1 MFDQQIKS
9 TEFTTEDAERLFANI
24 RGDSYRGDV
33 SCVSTLRALLAP
45 RILGENKARLRFFFF
60 GRHDDRPYETVFG
73 NVVSQL
79 YYIEDNDL
87 IIFVSDFKKGDGTRW
102 MNFLDGKF
110 CETMGLQSTEKQ
122 TQWVCLQSVTEF
134 FKKSFDVSCFINHDR
149 KITVLFIN
157 HLSPQRLHYL
167 QCAIPV
173 YFPWYFDANEKLSI
187 DEMNLLKSLC
197 GKDSKVYERCI
208 TKIAEQF
215 DFRLARIKKL
225 LSNFEKNHDVEQGEE
240 FRRNIDACI
249 RQIDSLNRQIES
261 YIRTKSQYEMQLLGL
276 ETKISSMTEGSEI
289 MDYFIHNKNLV
300 LEKVEDGTIEF
311 SVKTYLEY
319 FDEDCAERIINNKNS
334 YIYRSIGVGDNAF
347 TPDDIEMLMRALF
360 LDGKIRLRVCAA
372 FRFNIDGCV
381 TALSGYNF
389 ARECSDYMPNPH
401 IDTYRCLGS
410 YQTVINER
418 LNQGDYIGAIEQC
431 VASCKS
437 LNFGDTVVASKFAE
451 VLLGVYCNEACIIEF
466 PDGSPATL
474 KETLEKLKNQEV

>member
-33 SCVSTLRALLAP
+33 SFVSTLRALLAP
-45 RILGENKARLRFFFF
+45 RILGEKKARLRFFFF
-60 GRHDDRPYETVFG
+60 GCHDDRPYATTFK

-87 IIFVSDFKKGDGTRW
+87 IIFVSDFKKDMAHGW

-110 CETMGLQSTEKQ
+110 CETMGS
-122 TQWVCLQSVTEF
+122 QWIRLQSVTEF

-149 KITVLFIN
+149 KITALFIN

-173 YFPWYFDANEKLSI
+173 YFPWYFDANEKLST

-197 GKDSKVYERCI
+197 GEDSKVYERCI

-215 DFRLARIKKL
+215 DFRTARIKSL
-225 LSNFEKNHDVEQGEE
+225 LSNFEKNHDVERREE
-240 FRRNIDACI
+240 IRRNIDACI
-249 RQIDSLNRQIES
+249 CQIDSLNRQIEG

-276 ETKISSMTEGSEI
+276 ETRISSMTEGSEI

-300 LEKVEDGTIEF
+300 LENVEDGTIEF
-311 SVKTYLEY
+311 SVKTYIEY
-319 FDEDCAERIINNKNS
+319 YEDDCAERIINNKNS
-334 YIYRSIGVGDNAF
+334 YIYRSIGVGDDAF

-418 LNQGDYIGAIEQC
+418 LKHGDYIGAIEQC

-451 VLLGVYCNEACIIEF
+451 VLFGMYCNEARIIEF
-466 PDGSPATL
+466 SDGSPATL